1 MNFNERL
8 KEYREKLG
16 FKTKQEFANK
26 LGMKVSLYTKLEN
39 GDRKPSDNA
48 LKSIIDFSGL
58 PEIYWLYGV
67 LDNEYFENRE
77 ILSSTKE
84 CIEMLIKIGV
94 IKDTDLTNEIK
105 EVIFAALK
113 ADIKHLL
120 EKNKANSN

>member
-39 GDRKPSDNA
+39 GDRKPSENA
-48 LKSIIDFSGL
+48 LKAIVDFSGL
-58 PEIYWLYGV
+58 PEIYWIYGI
-67 LDNEYFENRE
+67 LDNEYFQNRE

-94 IKDTDLTNEIK
+94 IKDTDLNNEIK

-120 EKNKANSN
+120 EKNKATLD

>member
-39 GDRKPSDNA
+39 GDRKPSENA
-48 LKSIIDFSGL
+48 LKAIVDFSGL
-58 PEIYWLYGV
+58 PEVYWIYGI

-94 IKDTDLTNEIK
+94 IKDTDLNNEIK

-120 EKNKANSN
+120 EKNKANLD